1 MKFLLALPLALSLAA
16 CGGDTKTDAA
26 KTDATK
32 SGDKTA
38 TKDGA
43 AAKTDDKAAAGGP
56 LDLPKL
62 GLKADAPAGATVG
75 DVIGGGTGHMIQA
88 PGLVV
93 SVEVASE
100 TRPKTGED
108 AQKEADMY
116 SPKNAKVEKL
126 ADGWALTFD
135 NEGGMGKNYFVNVR
149 REIDGKS
156 IWCETTAAEPAQ
168 QANALA
174 FCKSLKK

>member
-16 CGGDTKTDAA
+16 CGGDTKTDPA
-26 KTDATK
+26 KT
-32 SGDKTA
+32 GDKTA

-43 AAKTDDKAAAGGP
+43 KADEKAGP

-62 GLKADAPAGATVG
+62 GLKGDAPAGATVG

-93 SVEVASE
+93 SVEIASD

-116 SPKNAKVEKL
+116 GPKNPKVEKL

-156 IWCETTAAEPAQ
+156 IWCETTAAEAAQ